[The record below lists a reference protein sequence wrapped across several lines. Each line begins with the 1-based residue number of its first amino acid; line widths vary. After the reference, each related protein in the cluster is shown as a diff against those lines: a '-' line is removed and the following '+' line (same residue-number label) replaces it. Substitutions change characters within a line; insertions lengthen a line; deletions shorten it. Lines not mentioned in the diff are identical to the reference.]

1 MSTFAVSADE
11 YKISGAHLTFNLPEE
26 GDALEDL
33 GFLRRTGIQYHW
45 SNNDYGCFDDF
56 LADLKQSKRN
66 NIRKVSLWS
75 RPPMQQAAVGERR
88 DSSCASLLFREVQS
102 DSSVNVGP

>member
-1 MSTFAVSADE
+1 MGADE

-33 GFLRRTGIQYHW
+33 GYLRRTGIQYHW
-45 SNNDYGCFDDF
+45 SNNDYGSFDEF

-66 NIRKVSLWS
+66 NIRKASFHLG
-75 RPPMQQAAVGERR
+75 PPEQLHRSG
-88 DSSCASLLFREVQS
+88 S
-102 DSSVNVGP
+102 DSLVCRAATFL

>member
-1 MSTFAVSADE
+1 M
-11 YKISGAHLTFNLPEE
+11 
-26 GDALEDL
+26 EDL

-66 NIRKVSLWS
+66 NIRKVSTCS
-75 RPPMQQAAVGERR
+75 RLPMQLHRPGDGTPGVH
-88 DSSCASLLFREVQS
+88 DC
-102 DSSVNVGP
+102 

>member
-1 MSTFAVSADE
+1 MNADE

-66 NIRKVSLWS
+66 NIRKVCHCHYLPVQQCCAGYVPQGVHECLSLWHGLVCEGW
-75 RPPMQQAAVGERR
+75 A
-88 DSSCASLLFREVQS
+88 
-102 DSSVNVGP
+102 